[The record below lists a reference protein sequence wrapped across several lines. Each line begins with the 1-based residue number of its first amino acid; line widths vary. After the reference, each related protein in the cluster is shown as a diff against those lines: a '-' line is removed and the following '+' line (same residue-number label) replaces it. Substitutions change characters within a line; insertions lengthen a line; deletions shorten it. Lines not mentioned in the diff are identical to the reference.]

1 MREVGI
7 ILRRE
12 LKAYF
17 LSPIAYVF
25 GVLFLISLGTL
36 TYGNMLIQGGSA
48 DMTLFFSTLPWM
60 FLFFLPALTMR
71 LWAEERKQGTLELLL
86 TFPVTISQLIG
97 GKFLAA
103 LSYLTLLLA
112 LTAGLPITLSA
123 FSETGLD
130 WGPVVMTYLA
140 CLLMAAAYLSVGM
153 FWSTITRDQI
163 IAFLLALVT
172 LLGLY
177 FLGHPD
183 VGAWL
188 VKTLAAWS
196 GVTWIVLLIKGISP
210 FEYFGSIA
218 RGVLDTGDLVYYG
231 CFTAFFLHANAMV
244 LYGKRMRG

>member
-1 MREVGI
+1 MRELGI
-7 ILRRE
+7 VLRRE

-48 DMTLFFSTLPWM
+48 DMTPFFGTLPWI

-103 LSYLTLLLA
+103 LSYLALLLV
-112 LTAGLPITLSA
+112 LTFGLPITLSA
-123 FSETGLD
+123 FSQNGLD
-130 WGPVVMTYLA
+130 WGPVIMTYFA

-153 FWSTITRDQI
+153 FWSAITRDQI

-172 LLGLY
+172 LVGLY
-177 FLGHPD
+177 FLGHP
-183 VGAWL
+183 VF
-188 VKTLAAWS
+188 
-196 GVTWIVLLIKGISP
+196 VTWLTGALPDFPGHAWMVLFVRGISP
-210 FEYFGSIA
+210 FGYFSSIS
-218 RGVLDTGDLVYYG
+218 RGMLDTGDLVYYV
-231 CFTAFFLHANAMV
+231 CFTVFFLHANALV